1 MLRQAGGRILLLR
14 LGGPMSFGAAKS
26 ISKRMTMVENYEVLI
41 LDLSDVPLLGVT
53 ASLAIETM
61 VKEACDKGREVFI
74 VGATGKVKKRLQR
87 LEVMDLLPLR
97 NRVNDRTE
105 ALRQAIIILDGHQL
119 HPASSGMRS
128 GKQ

>member
-1 MLRQAGGRILLLR
+1 
-14 LGGPMSFGAAKS
+14 
-26 ISKRMTMVENYEVLI
+26 VLI

-74 VGATGKVKKRLQR
+74 VGATGKVKTRLQR
-87 LEVMDLLPLR
+87 LEVMDMLPLR
-97 NRVNDRTE
+97 NRINDRTE

-119 HPASSGMRS
+119 QAASSGMGS
-128 GKQ
+128 GNQ